1 MTKSTAGTV
10 VLTGANTYTGA
21 TTINASGGTLTAGAV
36 NALGGT
42 SSVTINTG
50 GTLLLADGTTTNH
63 INNSATMVLAG
74 GTFNTAGLSEH
85 GSVGMG
91 PLSLTSSSVIN
102 LASGASIINFAN
114 SSGQPWT
121 GTLNI
126 WNWSGNID
134 IGNGTDQVIFGTDNT
149 ALTLA
154 QLNQVTFYSDSGSTS
169 LGTAIFAPDNDGEIV
184 PFTTVVPEPSTW
196 VAGSLVFA
204 TLIFLQRRRLSQLVR
219 RS

>member
-1 MTKSTAGTV
+1 LIKSTAGTV
-10 VLTGANTYTGA
+10 VLTGANTSYTGA

-63 INNSATMVLAG
+63 INDSATMVLAG

-114 SSGQPWT
+114 SSGAWT

-134 IGNGTDQVIFGTDNT
+134 IGNGTDQVILGTNNT
-149 ALTLA
+149 ALMLA
-154 QLNQVTFYSDSGSTS
+154 QLAQVTFYSDSGINS
-169 LGTAIFAPDNDGEIV
+169 LGTAKFAPDNDGEIV

-196 VAGSLVFA
+196 VAGALVFA
-204 TLIFLQRRRLSQLVR
+204 SLLITQRRRFARLLQR
-219 RS
+219 A